1 MRALVFDSQL
11 GGPPRLRLVGDHAN
25 PEPPQ
30 GEVRIRT
37 TLAGICNTDLEVVRG
52 YAEIQGVLG
61 HEFVGIVDQAEDPAL
76 AGRRVVGEISASCR
90 VCPAC
95 RARRYTHCPTR
106 TTLGIRNRDGVLADA
121 FCLPVANLHP
131 LPDDLPDEV
140 AVFTE
145 PLAAACQILEQ
156 IQVKPS
162 DRVIVLGDGKLGLLV
177 AQVVA
182 LTGCDLVAVGRH
194 TEKLEIL
201 AARGVATML
210 DDAGDLEGNADLV
223 IECTGQAG
231 GFYEARRLVRP
242 RGTLVL
248 KSTYHD
254 DLVPTDLSGLVV
266 DEVRVVGSRCGPFPP
281 AIRLL
286 SQGLVDVRPLIEAE
300 YPLDEALAA
309 FEHAGRRG
317 TLKVLVR
324 P

>member
-1 MRALVFDSQL
+1 VRALVFDSQG
-11 GGPPRLRLVGDHAN
+11 GGPPGLRLARERAI
-25 PEPPQ
+25 PEPPP
-30 GEVRIRT
+30 GEARIRT

-61 HEFVGIVDQAEDPAL
+61 HEFVGIVDQAEDASL
-76 AGRRVVGEISASCR
+76 VGRRVAGEISASCR
-90 VCPAC
+90 TCPTC
-95 RARRYTHCPTR
+95 RAGRYTHCPTR

-131 LPDDLPDEV
+131 LPDDLPDEM

-145 PLAAACQILEQ
+145 PLAAACQVLEQ
-156 IQVKPS
+156 IQVKPT

-182 LTGCDLVAVGRH
+182 ITGCDLVAVGRH
-194 TEKLEIL
+194 QEKLATL
-201 AARGVATML
+201 AARGVATAL
-210 DDAGDLEGNADLV
+210 DGEDVEGNADLV
-223 IECTGQAG
+223 IECTGQRQ
-231 GFYEARRLVRP
+231 GFYRARELVRP

-248 KSTYHD
+248 KSTYHG
-254 DLVPTDLSGLVV
+254 DLVPTDLSRLVV
-266 DEVRVVGSRCGPFPP
+266 DEIRVVGSRCGPFPP

-286 SQGLVDVRPLIEAE
+286 SQGLVDVLPLVEAE
-300 YPLDEALAA
+300 YPLDEALVA

-317 TLKVLVR
+317 ALKVLVR